1 MANFNI
7 FMEIAAGDKASGP
20 IGKITNSLTGLKDR
34 GLSGLQTAGK
44 VALTGLATGAG
55 LVVMAVGLIGGAAF
69 GVANDV
75 QTATGEIQS
84 ALNTTTE
91 EAVSLAGIARDV
103 WGNNFSGSIS
113 EAAGA
118 VGLVRQQLGDLSNN
132 EMQDATE
139 NAFRLADAYG
149 EEVPGSIG
157 AAKAL
162 MEEFDLTQQQAFD
175 FLAKGF
181 QDGLN
186 ASGDFIDSIGEYS
199 NQFGDMGFSADQFFS
214 IMESGQAAGVL
225 GTDKIADAVKEM
237 NIRLVEGGDE
247 VAGAFGTIG
256 LNFAEVQ
263 GTVASGES
271 TWADYFDE
279 IVGGINGIED
289 PIARQQAQVAIFG
302 TMAEDLGVSFTEGLS
317 SATTSLD
324 DMAGAVDAVDSRY
337 NNLGSAAEGYKR
349 RALLALEPIGN
360 VLLGLANNAM
370 PLVDSAFA
378 VFETNIVPAIETAA
392 GVVQGFINN
401 LSEGMSP
408 LNAFIEAIWDIA
420 PPEVLNFLVD
430 LRDNILPGLSA
441 WFVENVQPVI
451 DMVTGFVSW
460 QDVLT
465 GLGVVLASVIIP
477 AAITL
482 VGTILSIAA
491 PIALVIGAVALL
503 RTAWENNWGGIQE
516 KTAAV
521 LGWIQNTIS
530 TVISGVQAFWQAHGD
545 QILLAAQMAWTGIQ
559 TAVNTAITTVQNI
572 ITTVVTAVQT
582 FWQQHGETIMT
593 TAETAWQFIQD
604 YIDTALSVI
613 DSVWQAFK
621 SAFEGDW
628 TGFGENLR
636 DAADTAWEFIKT
648 TFSEAGTALLGWLSQ
663 FVLDI
668 LAKFNDVDWTEV
680 GWNIINGIAGAITAG
695 AGAIA
700 DAAMNAAQ
708 AALDAAKAFLG
719 IDSPSKVAALQ
730 VGTPF
735 VQGIAAGL
743 ENTSP
748 LRSALSG
755 LSQTLTTGVLPSSAE
770 PRGAARPALA
780 GANNGFTVV
789 FQSGAIQIGG
799 RNASGDLERN
809 LKAAIKTA
817 VDEAL
822 ARHSQRADGLI
833 RNRS

>member
-1 MANFNI
+1 MANLNI
-7 FMEIAAGDKASGP
+7 AIQISAKDNASGP
-20 IGKITNSLTGLKDR
+20 IGKITTALGGLKDR
-34 GLSGLQTAGK
+34 GLGGLQAAGK
-44 VALTGLATGAG
+44 VALTGIATGAG
-55 LVVMAVGLIGGAAF
+55 LAVTAVGLIGGAAF

-84 ALNTTTE
+84 ALGTTTE
-91 EAVSLAGIARDV
+91 EASNLAGIARDV

-139 NAFRLADAYG
+139 NAFRLSDAYG

-162 MEEFDLTQQQAFD
+162 MEEFGLTQQEAFD

-186 ASGDFIDSIGEYS
+186 ASDDFIDSIGEYS
-199 NQFGDMGFSADQFFS
+199 NQFGDLGFSADEFFS
-214 IMESGQAAGVL
+214 IMASGQAAGVL

-237 NIRLVEGGDE
+237 NIRLTEGGDE
-247 VAGAFGTIG
+247 VAGAFGAIG

-337 NNLGSAAEGYKR
+337 NNLGSAAEGYRR

-360 VLLGLANNAM
+360 VLLDLANNAM

-378 VFETNIVPAIETAA
+378 VFETSIVPAIETAA
-392 GVVQGFINN
+392 EVIQTFLDN
-401 LSEGMSP
+401 LSNGQGP
-408 LNAFIEAIWDIA
+408 LDAFIGAVEGLA
-420 PPEVLNFLVD
+420 PPEVIAFLVD

-451 DMVTGFVSW
+451 DMVTSFVSW

-477 AAITL
+477 AAVTL
-482 VGTILSIAA
+482 IGSILAIAA

-503 RTAWENNWGGIQE
+503 RTAWEQNWGGIQE
-516 KTAAV
+516 KTGAA
-521 LGWIQNTIS
+521 LAWIQGTIS
-530 TVISGVQAFWQAHGD
+530 SVISGVQAFWQAHGD
-545 QILLAAQMAWTGIQ
+545 QILLAAQLAWTGIQ
-559 TAVNTAITTVQNI
+559 TAVNTAITTVQSI

-593 TAETAWQFIQD
+593 AAETAWQFIQD

-628 TGFGENLR
+628 HGFGENLR
-636 DAADTAWEFIKT
+636 EAAETAWEFIKT
-648 TFSEAGTALLGWLSQ
+648 TFREAGLALLEWVSG
-663 FVLDI
+663 FVLDL
-668 LAKFNDVDWTEV
+668 LAKFNDTDWGEV
-680 GWNIINGIAGAITAG
+680 GRNIIQGIANAITG
-695 AGAIA
+695 GVGMIT
-700 DAAMNAAQ
+700 DAARAAAQ
-708 AALDAAKAFLG
+708 AALDAAKGLLG
-719 IDSPSKVAALQ
+719 IESPSKVAALQ

-735 VQGIAAGL
+735 VQGVAQGL
-743 ENTSP
+743 ENLNP
-748 LRSALSG
+748 LRGALNG
-755 LSQTLTTGVLPSSAE
+755 LSSTLVSGALPSSAG

-780 GANNGFTVV
+780 GGGGATIV
-789 FQSGAIQIGG
+789 FQAGAIQIGG
-799 RNASGDLERN
+799 REAPGGLVRDL
-809 LKAAIKTA
+809 KTAVNQA

-822 ARHSQRADGLI
+822 ARSGQRADRRI

>member
-1 MANFNI
+1 MANLNI
-7 FMEIAAGDKASGP
+7 AIQIAARDQASGP
-20 IGKITNSLTGLKDR
+20 IGKITQSLTGLKDR

-44 VALTGLATGAG
+44 VALTGLATGVG
-55 LVVMAVGLIGGAAF
+55 LVATGLGLIGTAAF
-69 GVANDV
+69 GVSNDV

-91 EAVSLAGIARDV
+91 EASNLAGIARDV

-118 VGLVRQQLGDLSNN
+118 VGLVRKQLGDLSNN

-139 NAFRLADAYG
+139 NAFRLSDAYG
-149 EEVPGSIG
+149 VDVPEGID
-157 AAKAL
+157 AAKTL
-162 MEEFDLTQQQAFD
+162 MEQFGLTSDQAFD
-175 FLAKGF
+175 FIASGF
-181 QDGLN
+181 QRGLDR
-186 ASGDFIDSIGEYS
+186 SGDFLDTIGEYS
-199 NQFGDMGFSADQFFS
+199 VQFAEGGATAAGFFN
-214 IMESGQAAGVL
+214 MLESGMQGGVL
-225 GTDKIADAVKEM
+225 GTDKVADAFKEFRVRIQDGSNTTRDALEAIGLDADLIAERM
-237 NIRLVEGGDE
+237 ADGSMTAN
-247 VAGAFGTIG
+247 GAFQLVLGTLRGIDDQNLLMQAGVG
-256 LNFAEVQ
+256 LL
-263 GTVASGES
+263 GTQ
-271 TWADYFDE
+271 F
-279 IVGGINGIED
+279 
-289 PIARQQAQVAIFG
+289 
-302 TMAEDLGVSFTEGLS
+302 EDLGTAGVLAIDSIGTSMLDMEG
-317 SATTSLD
+317 AI
-324 DMAGAVDAVDSRY
+324 DAVDSRY

-349 RALLALEPIGN
+349 RALLALQPIGN

-451 DMVTGFVSW
+451 DMVTSFVSW

-503 RTAWENNWGGIQE
+503 RTAWEQNWGGIQE
-516 KTAAV
+516 KTGAA
-521 LGWIQNTIS
+521 LAWIQGTIS
-530 TVISGVQAFWQAHGD
+530 SVISGVQAFWQAHGD
-545 QILLAAQMAWTGIQ
+545 QILLAAQVAWTGIQ
-559 TAVNTAITTVQNI
+559 TAVNTAITTVQSI

-593 TAETAWQFIQD
+593 AAETAWQFIQD

-628 TGFGENLR
+628 HGFGENLR
-636 DAADTAWEFIKT
+636 EAAETAWEFIKT
-648 TFSEAGTALLGWLSQ
+648 TFREAGLALLEWVSG
-663 FVLDI
+663 FVLDL
-668 LAKFNDVDWTEV
+668 LAKFNDTDWGEV
-680 GWNIINGIAGAITAG
+680 GRNIIQGIANAITG
-695 AGAIA
+695 GVGMIT
-700 DAAMNAAQ
+700 DAARAAAQ
-708 AALDAAKAFLG
+708 AALDAAKGLLG
-719 IDSPSKVAALQ
+719 IESPSKVAALQ

-735 VQGIAAGL
+735 VQGVAQGL
-743 ENTSP
+743 ENLNP
-748 LRSALSG
+748 LRGALNG
-755 LSQTLTTGVLPSSAE
+755 LSSTLVSGALPSSAG

-780 GANNGFTVV
+780 GGGGATIV
-789 FQSGAIQIGG
+789 FQAGAIQIGG
-799 RNASGDLERN
+799 REAPGGLVRDL
-809 LKAAIKTA
+809 KTAVNQA

-822 ARHSQRADGLI
+822 ARSGQRADRRI